1 MTDIDTAAI
10 RDARF
15 ASHQVPELCQI
26 ILDLCD
32 ALDEAREKI
41 IHQNR
46 VIEVKDSRLAEA
58 VAVGEHL
65 SKRAATAE
73 QRIEAILEMHPDVD
87 TNPCGD
93 PSCCGSLDGSCPECG
108 QPCPCDTRL
117 ALMD

>member
-1 MTDIDTAAI
+1 MTEIDTAAI
-10 RDARF
+10 RAMIERDNF
-15 ASHQVPELCQI
+15 EFDPFTDG
-26 ILDLCD
+26 LDLCD
-32 ALDEAREKI
+32 ALDGAREKI

-46 VIEVKDSRLAEA
+46 VIEVKDSRFAEA

-93 PSCCGSLDGSCPECG
+93 PSCCGYDDSCPECG
-108 QPCPCDTRL
+108 RPCPCDTRL